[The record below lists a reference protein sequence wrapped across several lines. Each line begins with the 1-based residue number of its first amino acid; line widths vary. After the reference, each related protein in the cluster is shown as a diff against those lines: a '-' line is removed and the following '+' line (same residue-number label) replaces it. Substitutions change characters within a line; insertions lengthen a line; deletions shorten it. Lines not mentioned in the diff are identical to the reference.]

1 MMAMKRLAAASL
13 AAMLVAAVPAPALA
27 KTLVLDHFTLIDGTG
42 KPPVANRAMI
52 VEDGR
57 IRWIGASAALRK
69 PAGAAVE
76 DLAGRFVLPGLIDA
90 HVHLG
95 QVNPD
100 NATEQDFRKYYDRA
114 NVERQ
119 LHIYSA
125 YGITAV
131 QTMGTDD
138 QRIFE
143 VTRATRAGAPGMAR
157 AWAAGRGIVQK
168 GSYGGAPGLDQAV
181 ATPAETR
188 AMVDEEAKRG
198 ADYIKLWVDDEFGTI
213 GERMS
218 PPISTAGIAE
228 AHKQGLKAIAHV
240 FYYGNA
246 EELTREGIDGFA
258 HEVRDRPVDPALL
271 SAMKAKQVWQV
282 AATLSREASY
292 TYDLLPFAD
301 DPFFARGVTPNTIA
315 ALKDPARRA
324 RLKANPLFAQRYPA
338 ALAQAMANFATEA
351 KAGIRYGMGTDS
363 GPQARF
369 PGYFAHWE
377 LELMVKAGITPLQA
391 ITAATS
397 ANATW
402 MRARDIGS
410 LVPGKLADILVLDK
424 DPLADIRN
432 TRAIHAVFVGGEKVK
447 TIWETCNGGT
457 DPARCGP
464 KPR

>member
-1 MMAMKRLAAASL
+1 MTIKARLAATSLL
-13 AAMLVAAVPAPALA
+13 AALAVAAPAAA

-42 KPPVANRAMI
+42 RAPAANQAMI

-57 IRWIGASAALRK
+57 IRWVGASAALKK
-69 PAGAAVE
+69 PAGAE
-76 DLAGRFVLPGLIDA
+76 TQDLAGKYVLPGLIDA

-95 QVNPD
+95 QVNAD
-100 NATEQDFRKYYDRA
+100 NATQQDYKTYYNRE
-114 NVERQ
+114 NIERQ
-119 LHIYSA
+119 LHIYAA
-125 YGITAV
+125 YGITSV

-143 VTRATRAGAPGMAR
+143 VTKATRGTPAPGMSR
-157 AWAAGRGIVQK
+157 AWAAGRGVVEK
-168 GSYGGAPGLDQAV
+168 GSYGGAPGLEQSV

-188 AMVDEEAKRG
+188 AMVDEEARRG

-213 GERMS
+213 DKRMS
-218 PPISTAGIAE
+218 PPISTAAIEE
-228 AHKQGLKAIAHV
+228 AHKDGLKAIAHV
-240 FYYGNA
+240 FYYSNA
-246 EELTREGIDGFA
+246 AELTKEGINGFA
-258 HEVRDRPVDPALL
+258 HEVRDRPVDAALT
-271 SAMKAKQVWQV
+271 SAMKAKGVWQL

-292 TYDLLPFAD
+292 TYQLLPFVD

-315 ALKDPARRA
+315 ALKDPARQA
-324 RLKANPLFAQRYPA
+324 KLKANPLFAERYPA
-338 ALAQAMANFATEA
+338 ALKQAMANFGAEA

-377 LELMVKAGITPLQA
+377 LELMVKAGVTPLQA

-397 ANATW
+397 GNAEW
-402 MRARDIGS
+402 MRAKDVGA

-424 DPLADIRN
+424 DPTKDIRN
-432 TRAIHAVFVGGEKVK
+432 TRAISAVFIGGDKVP
-447 TIWETCNGGT
+447 TIWETCNGRS
-457 DPARCGP
+457 DPSQCGP